1 MPSVLTGRY
10 NVARGSAMAE
20 RFVHYSKLREVA
32 RRAKLVTT
40 KPATPNVISYVSRNV
55 RVIENMQVKCNYCD
69 ELVSVPYTWVVN
81 LKTKQLIAIIDPD
94 TQTQFAGWDSIVPGY
109 GNLRMK
115 HPHVNGTLIC
125 TGNEQSGFKGSNAA
139 IDALM
144 MGLNPNSEY
153 FSGRVWLS
161 TLGHE
166 CPDTRFCPKHGYSCA
181 WYEVFEDN
189 GYFKRAAHWSC
200 KRPPYEVTRE
210 LACGCAG
217 TGIYYPSSHLFRCG
231 SELHSYAYEIRWF
244 VRLTDITEM
253 LTLCNGFDNM
263 IRYLSQASTRTGIN
277 YPTITNM
284 EEFRHFLQEGGITL

>member
-10 NVARGSAMAE
+10 NSAKGSAMAE
-20 RFVHYSKLREVA
+20 RFAHYSKLREVA
-32 RRAKLVTT
+32 RRANLITT
-40 KPATPNVISYVSRNV
+40 KPASPDVIRYVSNNV
-55 RVIENMQVKCNYCD
+55 RVIENMQVKCNFCG
-69 ELVSVPYTWVVN
+69 ELVAVPYTWVVN

-115 HPHVNGTLIC
+115 HPHVNGTKIC
-125 TGNEQSGFKGSNAA
+125 TGSQESGFKGANAA

-153 FSGRVWLS
+153 FSGKVWLS

-166 CPDTRFCPKHGYSCA
+166 CPDTRYCPEHGYRCN
-181 WYEVFEDN
+181 WYEVYEDN

-200 KRPPYEVTRE
+200 KRPNYEVTRE

-217 TGIYYPSSHLFRCG
+217 TGIYYPNQHLLKCG
-231 SELHSYAYEIRWF
+231 LGLHSYAYELRWF
-244 VRLTDITEM
+244 VRLTDITAM
-253 LTLCNGFDNM
+253 IDLCGGYDNM
-263 IRYLSQASTRTGIN
+263 YIYLYQASNNTGIN

-284 EEFRHFLQEGGITL
+284 AEFRHFLQEGGITL